1 MNSSQKL
8 DANVVQRVRN
18 IGPRLSEVIKAYF
31 LFVITWSLES
41 SIPHLK
47 FKNPLTNSEIEY
59 FKRWTFAKWIHYK
72 DLCVSSG
79 RFFDP
84 VAVESDRIIVVV
96 EAPFGT
102 GTHAGNCLKYEGHCQ
117 GLRSKTQWEVL
128 YIFVTLFHRIW
139 QPLIMST
146 TRLTLAIFLLV
157 PVLEF
162 SKFPRGELLNWCL
175 RDTWRHFKKTS
186 SSDKG

>member
-1 MNSSQKL
+1 MRILYKEFGIL
-8 DANVVQRVRN
+8 GLVCE
-18 IGPRLSEVIKAYF
+18 SEVIKAYF
-31 LFVITWSLES
+31 LFVITWSLKS

-59 FKRWTFAKWIHYK
+59 FKRWTFAKCIHYK

-79 RFFDP
+79 RFFDA
-84 VAVESDRIIVVV
+84 VAVESDRTYRCRWSSVWNRNSCGKLSKIW
-96 EAPFGT
+96 
-102 GTHAGNCLKYEGHCQ
+102 
-117 GLRSKTQWEVL
+117 RSLPRTFFASKSQWEVF

-146 TRLTLAIFLLV
+146 TRATLAIFLSV

-175 RDTWRHFKKTS
+175 KDTWRHFKKTS